1 MPRSGSRSAPPSATA
16 MRPRS
21 AARAASRRDGY
32 PRLPALRRGVAWSV
46 RSSVLSVDTGLNAGL
61 RYGQPDELFHF
72 IFSSGVSSAKCYDA
86 PCRLSNECGR
96 MGAIQ
101 TDVELKLLAKSILQ
115 LRRIGCSPG
124 APGATAKGRLTKSS
138 DLRIFPHQFE
148 LTPGRVGA
156 RRITCYGC
164 ISAILFFQ
172 CTEAEIRL

>member
-1 MPRSGSRSAPPSATA
+1 MPRSGSLSAPPSATA

-124 APGATAKGRLTKSS
+124 STGSADVLVGILVGLTICCRRGCWRSRCCCKG
-138 DLRIFPHQFE
+138 
-148 LTPGRVGA
+148 
-156 RRITCYGC
+156 
-164 ISAILFFQ
+164 SAY
-172 CTEAEIRL
+172 EALCSPDTSTLV